1 MAKRFHYGGQAVIEG
16 VMMRGPKL
24 VKTAVR
30 KPNGQVVSM
39 IEPLSSI
46 YTGRLRKVPLLRG
59 VFALI
64 ETLVLGVKA
73 LMYSANVA
81 VESELDK
88 KPNSIMMWLPVI
100 FGIALGVALFVVLP
114 MLATHYGVDR
124 ATDSV
129 MLSNLAD
136 GIIRVIIF
144 FGYLG
149 VMSLMPDLRRVFAY
163 HGAEHKTVN
172 AYEGG
177 VPLEVDKI
185 QGFSTAHTRCGSG
198 FLLIVLVIAII
209 VFVFTGQPALWL
221 RMLSRLALLPVIA
234 AFSYELIQFAADHT
248 NNIVIRAIM
257 RPSLSIQSMVTRQP
271 DAQQLEVA
279 IEALQGVLEPEEGQS
294 EATHPSSPSNR

>member
-30 KPNGQVVSM
+30 KPDGKIVSKT
-39 IEPLSSI
+39 EPLNSI
-46 YTGRLRKVPLLRG
+46 YTGRLRKMPFLRG
-59 VFALI
+59 IFTLI

-73 LMYSANVA
+73 LMYSADVA
-81 VESELDK
+81 VESEIEE
-88 KPNSIMMWLPVI
+88 KPNPFMMWLPVV
-100 FGIALGVALFVVLP
+100 FGILLGVGLFVILP
-114 MLATHYGVDR
+114 MLITHYGVDR
-124 ATDSV
+124 FTDSA

-136 GIIRVIIF
+136 GLIRVVIF

-149 VMSLMPDLRRVFAY
+149 AMSLMPDIRRVFAY

-177 VPLEVDKI
+177 VPLDPDHI
-185 QGFSTAHTRCGSG
+185 QKFSTAHTRCGSG

-209 VFVFTGQPALWL
+209 IFVFTGQPALWL
-221 RMLSRLALLPVIA
+221 RMVSRLALLPVIA

-248 NNIVIRAIM
+248 NNILIRAIM
-257 RPSLSIQSMVTRQP
+257 RPSLAIQSMVTRQP
-271 DAQQLEVA
+271 DAQQIEVA
-279 IEALQGVLEPEEGQS
+279 VEALQDVLEPEDN
-294 EATHPSSPSNR
+294 PS